1 MQSLIHPVAASGG
14 CCPFFRPSFSRSCL
28 RYRRLLPVSAPAEP
42 PVRVV
47 VGKERRVFFVDR
59 FVLELV
65 PFRILMRPA
74 GKGLRRMTRS
84 VFVDVD
90 AILFEHLLWLVFHER
105 SAASAH
111 FFQLNLME
119 IIEFY
124 SEDD

>member
-1 MQSLIHPVAASGG
+1 MQSPIHHVAASGG
-14 CCPFFRPSFSRSCL
+14 CCPFFRPSLSRSRL
-28 RYRRLLPVSAPAEP
+28 RYRRLLPVAAPAEP

-59 FVLELV
+59 FVLELA
-65 PFRILMRPA
+65 PFRILLQTA
-74 GKGLRRMTRS
+74 GKGLRRSTRS

-105 SAASAH
+105 SAASAP
-111 FFQLNLME
+111 FLQLNLME

>member
-1 MQSLIHPVAASGG
+1 MQSPIHPVAASGG
-14 CCPFFRPSFSRSCL
+14 CCPFFRSSFSRSRL
-28 RYRRLLPVSAPAEP
+28 RYRLLLPVGAPAEP

-59 FVLELV
+59 FVLELA
-65 PFRILMRPA
+65 PFRILMQA
-74 GKGLRRMTRS
+74 SGKGLRLRTRS

-105 SAASAH
+105 SAASAP
-111 FFQLNLME
+111 FLQLNLME